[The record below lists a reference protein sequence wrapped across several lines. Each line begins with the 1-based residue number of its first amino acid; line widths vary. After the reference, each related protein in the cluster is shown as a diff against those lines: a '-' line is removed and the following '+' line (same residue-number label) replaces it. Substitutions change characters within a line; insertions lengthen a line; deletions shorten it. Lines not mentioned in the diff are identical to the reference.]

1 MPPDNPFDVEIHEME
16 LCSMLSVPE
25 DAGGGGKDKKVL
37 SEILME
43 DTPPEDE
50 EEEEEAG
57 EKTAPAQD
65 ESQDMRTEEDAGTDK
80 LDMNQ

>member
-1 MPPDNPFDVEIHEME
+1 MVPPDNPFDVEIHEME
-16 LCSMLSVPE
+16 LCGMLSVPE
-25 DAGGGGKDKKVL
+25 DGKDKKVL

-43 DTPPEDE
+43 DAPPEDE
-50 EEEEEAG
+50 DEEEAVE
-57 EKTAPAQD
+57 EKTAPTQD